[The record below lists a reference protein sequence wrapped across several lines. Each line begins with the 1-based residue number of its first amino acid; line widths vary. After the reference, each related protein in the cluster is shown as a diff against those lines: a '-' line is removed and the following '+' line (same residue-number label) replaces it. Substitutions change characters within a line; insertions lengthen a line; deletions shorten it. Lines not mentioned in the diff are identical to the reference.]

1 MPGLRGEVA
10 ARWQAI
16 KRAGES
22 ALLLELLKPSSQDS
36 NLTNTHSNNKYKF
49 ETKPNEV
56 AKWKRGPRGAHRK
69 VCVCC
74 VLNVLP
80 SAS

>member
-1 MPGLRGEVA
+1 MPGLRGEVV

-16 KRAGES
+16 KRAGER
-22 ALLLELLKPSSQDS
+22 APLLELLKPSSQDS

-56 AKWKRGPRGAHRK
+56 QNGREGPGELTGRFVFA
-69 VCVCC
+69 VC
-74 VLNVLP
+74 
-80 SAS
+80 